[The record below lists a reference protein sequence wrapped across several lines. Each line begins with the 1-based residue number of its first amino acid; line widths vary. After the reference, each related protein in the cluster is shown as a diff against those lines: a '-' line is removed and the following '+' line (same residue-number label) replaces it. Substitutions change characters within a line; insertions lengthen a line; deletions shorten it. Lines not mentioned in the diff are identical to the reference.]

1 MGFGPF
7 GGGFDSAFSLF
18 QVMFFLVFALIIVMF
33 IVNIAKY
40 FRNASA
46 PQESSYARIVSKR
59 TEVRSSSNH
68 HHNDNMHMG
77 SSSRT
82 YYFITL
88 EFDNGSRKEYLDVK
102 GLYGLVAEGDV
113 GYAAVKGDWIVAFQ
127 RQAGEQP
134 GSGNGRG
141 SGY

>member
-7 GGGFDSAFSLF
+7 GGGFGSAFSLF
-18 QVMFFLVFALIIVMF
+18 QVMFFLVFGVIIVMF
-33 IVNIAKY
+33 VMNAVKY

-46 PQESSYARIVSKR
+46 PQESTFARIVSKR

-68 HHNDNMHMG
+68 HHHHDHVHMG

-82 YYFITL
+82 YYYITL

-102 GLYGLVAEGDV
+102 GLYGLVVEGDS
-113 GYAAVKGDWIVAFQ
+113 GYAAVKGDWIIAFQ

-134 GSGNGRG
+134 GSGNG

>member
-18 QVMFFLVFALIIVMF
+18 QVMFFLVFGLIIVMF
-33 IVNIAKY
+33 IINIAKY

-46 PQESSYARIVSKR
+46 PQESTYARIVSKR

-68 HHNDNMHMG
+68 HHHHNNVHMG

-82 YYFITL
+82 YYYITL

-102 GLYGLVAEGDV
+102 GLYGLIVEGDT

-127 RQAGEQP
+127 RQAGGQP
-134 GSGNGRG
+134 DSGNG